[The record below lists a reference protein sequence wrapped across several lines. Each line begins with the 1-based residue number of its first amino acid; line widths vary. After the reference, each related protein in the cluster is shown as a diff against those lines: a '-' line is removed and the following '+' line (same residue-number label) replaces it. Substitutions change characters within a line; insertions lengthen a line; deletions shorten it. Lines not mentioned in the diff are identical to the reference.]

1 MMILNIENQEN
12 NYIITSLDKENKQL
26 VTSKI
31 PKENIDY
38 KIEEKIKEWLKT
50 GSSLKL

>member
-1 MMILNIENQEN
+1 MIILNIENKEDS
-12 NYIITSLDKENKQL
+12 YIATCLDKGTNQL

-31 PKENIDY
+31 PKENIDP
-38 KIEEKIKEWLKT
+38 KIEEEIKEWLKT